1 MITRNDVIRLLAMAA
16 GGDQRTV
23 GDDDA
28 DFWHACGVAERWTFP
43 AARRAVIEHYSRGA
57 DRPRITP
64 AAITDRIR
72 DLRRRA
78 AESFE
83 LPRIPDELPN
93 HEYPAWM
100 RALQARHIDALL
112 HNWATTGQ
120 EPPAQR
126 DIAAAAVRSVEELA
140 AQAPQHARQAIT
152 DGARRIHDR
161 RPLAG
166 D

>member
-1 MITRNDVIRLLAMAA
+1 MISRNDVIRLLAMAA

-28 DFWHACGVAERWTFP
+28 DFWHAIALAEQWTFP

-57 DRPRITP
+57 NRPRITP

-83 LPRIPDELPN
+83 LPRIPDDLPN
-93 HEYPAWM
+93 HAYPAWL
-100 RALQARHIDALL
+100 RTLQARHIDALL
-112 HNWATTGQ
+112 HHWATTGQ
-120 EPPAQR
+120 EPPAHPQ
-126 DIAAAAVRSVEELA
+126 IAAATVRNVEELA
-140 AQAPQHARQAIT
+140 AQAPQHAQRAIT
-152 DGARRIHDR
+152 DGAARIDR
-161 RPLAG
+161 RRTA
-166 D
+166 

>member
-1 MITRNDVIRLLAMAA
+1 MISRNDVIRLLAMAA

-28 DFWHACGVAERWTFP
+28 DFWHAVAIQERWTFP

-64 AAITDRIR
+64 AAVTDRIR

-83 LPRIPDELPN
+83 LPRIPDNQPP
-93 HEYPAWM
+93 HEYPAWL
-100 RALQARHIDALL
+100 RGQQARHIDALL

-120 EPPAQR
+120 EPPAQPH
-126 DIAAAAVRSVEELA
+126 IAAAVVRSVEELA
-140 AQAPQHARQAIT
+140 AQAPPHVQRAIT
-152 DGARRIHDR
+152 DGAARIDR
-161 RPLAG
+161 RRTA
-166 D
+166 